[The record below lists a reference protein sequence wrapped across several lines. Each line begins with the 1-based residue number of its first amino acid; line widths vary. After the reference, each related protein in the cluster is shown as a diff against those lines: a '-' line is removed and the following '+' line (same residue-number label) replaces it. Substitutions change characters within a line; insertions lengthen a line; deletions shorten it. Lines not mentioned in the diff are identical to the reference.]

1 VIPPCTVPSSQ
12 SNLEDACKGGPPNQP
27 IVACHDIE
35 VTKPGTYG
43 ALSLGG
49 PKCNTK
55 KRAATGSFIT
65 ITLLSGQKVIFESLT
80 IGKDQ
85 GIRIEGGE
93 VIVTGT
99 LTMGEGSEIVKSST
113 VPPMSVGCVVFEG
126 KVFLTLDATNTPS
139 VKFFSITQPQCKFN
153 ISNAPTEFTLV
164 NSADSSTC
172 YTTSN
177 PQFDPIDGTL
187 KYTATQTACPAPAKE
202 DLGWIA
208 AIVIGIL
215 LIVVLILAWRY
226 REKIK
231 DKCRGGASRKES
243 ARTTSTPGNRDTT
256 ADIPAPP
263 FTVTAIADYTA
274 VDTTQ
279 MSLTKG
285 VQYEVVRVAEGNYW
299 FQSKKPNGKLGWF
312 PASYARIESE

>member
-1 VIPPCTVPSSQ
+1 VVKFPDNTLDKC
-12 SNLEDACKGGPPNQP
+12 NDGPPNQP
-27 IVACHDIE
+27 IVACDDIE
-35 VTKPGTYG
+35 VTKPGNYA
-43 ALSLGG
+43 ALTLGG
-49 PKCNTK
+49 PKCTK
-55 KRAATGSFIT
+55 KRATETATGPFIT
-65 ITLLSGQKVIFESLT
+65 ISLVSGQKVTFASLT
-80 IGKDQ
+80 IAANN

-93 VIVTGT
+93 LAVTGT
-99 LTMGEGSEIVKSST
+99 LTMGQGSEIVRTAT
-113 VPPMSVGCVVFEG
+113 VPPITVGCVVFQG
-126 KVFLTLDATNTPS
+126 KVYLTLDATNQPP
-139 VKFFSITQPQCKFN
+139 VKFFNVQQSSSQCPFDIKT
-153 ISNAPTEFTLV
+153 APIDFKLV
-164 NSADSSTC
+164 NTAASTC

-177 PQFDPIDGTL
+177 PQFGPDGTL
-187 KYTATQTACPAPAKE
+187 TYSATETSCPGPA
-202 DLGWIA
+202 DQQNLGWIA

-215 LIVVLILAWRY
+215 LIVAGVVAWKY
-226 REKIK
+226 REKIS
-231 DKCRGGASRKES
+231 DKCVGGASRKDS